1 MTKRFC
7 DRCGKEIADGNVYIL
22 SNKEFYR
29 RILTFRDASDEYY
42 STDHEICEEC
52 QTALYKWWSEGKK
65 EEI

>member
-1 MTKRFC
+1 MAKIGNWGRYLRFQTS
-7 DRCGKEIADGNVYIL
+7 D
-22 SNKEFYR
+22 R